1 MDAWNGPLVGRASAP
16 SDLCSGQMWTIDEV
30 ADQSGRTAVVT
41 GGNAGIGFETARV
54 LAARGATV
62 ILACRDL
69 AKAEAAADRIA
80 AASATPRAKLR
91 VVHLDLGSLASVH
104 AAADEIRASVP
115 RLDLLINNAGVMDIP
130 FARSEDGIEL
140 TFAVNHLG
148 HFALTGLLLE
158 PLLATPGSR
167 VVTVSSVAHRRGELD
182 LEALESEE
190 GYKPGAA
197 YARSKLANLL
207 FVYELQRRLQAAGA
221 GTISLAAH
229 PGIARTELYRTGSRF
244 ERALL
249 SPRLRALTSWLAQSA
264 EAGALPTLRAALD
277 PDARGGEYYGPNGSK
292 EYVGQ
297 PVRVDSVPSSHD
309 GAAQLRLWQ
318 VSEELS
324 GITYPLP
331 HA

>member
-1 MDAWNGPLVGRASAP
+1 MLPAR
-16 SDLCSGQMWTIDEV
+16 MWTIDDLP
-30 ADQSGRTAVVT
+30 DQSGRIAVVT
-41 GGNAGIGFETARV
+41 GANVGIGLETARL

-62 ILACRDL
+62 ILACRDV

-80 AASATPRAKLR
+80 SASAVERDSLQ
-91 VVHLDLGSLASVH
+91 VVRLDLGSLASVRT
-104 AAADEIRASVP
+104 AAGEIRASCR
-115 RLDLLINNAGVMDIP
+115 RLDLLVNNAGVMAIP
-130 FARSEDGIEL
+130 FARSEDGVEL

-167 VVTVSSVAHRRGELD
+167 VVTVSSVAHRRGSLD
-182 LEALESEE
+182 LETLESGE
-190 GYKPGAA
+190 GYKPSDA

-207 FVYELQRRLQAAGA
+207 FAYELQRRLDAAGA
-221 GTISLAAH
+221 ETLSLAAH
-229 PGIARTELYRTGSRF
+229 PGISRTDLYRTSSRF

-249 SPRLRALTSWLAQSA
+249 SERARALTSWLAQSA

-277 PDARGGEYYGPNGSK
+277 PEARGGEYYGPNGWK

-297 PVRVDSVPSSHD
+297 PVRVESVPCSHD
-309 GAAQLRLWQ
+309 RSAQRRLWEL
-318 VSEELS
+318 SEELS

-331 HA
+331 SA